1 MLQETTSSI
10 SSQRRLR
17 ERGDGEEQ
25 EEEDVEGMV
34 EVKGPGEALKM
45 EVEVGVEEEMFQ
57 KTRLASQQTG
67 MRTNGGMRHGRK
79 AGAMKGRNGHRM
91 GGGPRAT
98 TGTAMHGKMAS
109 SHCTTLLAKT
119 KERQRLQRLRRA
131 SLRAASQRA
140 ASQRAA
146 SQQQKD

>member
-57 KTRLASQQTG
+57 KTRL
-67 MRTNGGMRHGRK
+67 
-79 AGAMKGRNGHRM
+79 GHVGFRRYEIDIDSHYYRM
-91 GGGPRAT
+91 V
-98 TGTAMHGKMAS
+98 
-109 SHCTTLLAKT
+109 
-119 KERQRLQRLRRA
+119 
-131 SLRAASQRA
+131 
-140 ASQRAA
+140 
-146 SQQQKD
+146 